1 MDIVDPIPY
10 QLSDLGTGQASN
22 YVLQDL
28 AYDYAVGGLPFLSAT
43 RDQWPYTEGMAPI
56 KKDQFDSFAE
66 PGEQSLQG
74 WWLRSQSDFT
84 DGAGVIYQDPDTS
97 NPYIR
102 QYNTRYADSL
112 GVDPWTAGE
121 IQLLRNSTRVY
132 TAGSTTNLV
141 QGYVDPSGVDSMWF
155 TDGTLL
161 KKYTSAG
168 VTTAISTQTNPIQSI
183 TSTGSTYF
191 IGETDGIYMGSNATA
206 PTKWYNTTATHV
218 TLGYVKARLVAGI
231 DQSIYV
237 LAAPVAPPASLPPAA
252 GSNGQLV
259 FTHTDPNWQ
268 WTSITEGPTAIYAA
282 GHSGTTGAIFKFVLD
297 TTGAVPTLAGGAIT
311 AFMPTGEIINSIYGY
326 IGSYVGI
333 ATNKGFRV
341 GQIDTNGDIV
351 YGPLLFTPAGGC
363 RGIVGFDRF
372 LWTGSTNAHNGAS
385 GLFRV
390 DLGTIIQERNPNV
403 VRYAYARDIYM
414 PGEISSIGSLTLLG
428 QSDRVAYGIDTFGVA
443 LEDATTL
450 LTTGYITTG
459 RIRFNME
466 EPKLFKFFS
475 IRTPPLTGELTVS
488 VLDQGGGET
497 PYITYGPTY
506 TPSQSDVATPTPA
519 GPQSW
524 IAIRFTLNRSLSDT
538 SQGAVLN
545 GWQVKALPG
554 SIRQRMIQHTFLL
567 MDHETDRGGQR
578 VGYNGYARDRF
589 EAFKELARKGDVV
602 VFQEL
607 SESISTLVVIDDWKY
622 TQLGPPGP
630 NEEALGGYLT
640 VSLRTVAETA

>member
-1 MDIVDPIPY
+1 MDIVHPIPY
-10 QLSDLGTGQASN
+10 QLSDLGAGQASN
-22 YVLQDL
+22 YVLQDV
-28 AYDYAVGGLPFLSAT
+28 AYDYALGGIPFLSAT

-97 NPYIR
+97 NPYVR

-112 GVDPWTAGE
+112 GVDPWVAGE
-121 IQLLRNSTRVY
+121 ISLLRNSTRVY
-132 TAGSTTNLV
+132 TAGSSTNLV
-141 QGYVDPSGVDSMWF
+141 QGFVDPSSVDSIWF
-155 TDGTLL
+155 TDGALL

-168 VTTAISTQTNPIQSI
+168 VTTAISTQANPIQSI

-191 IGETDGIYMGSNATA
+191 LGESDGIYMGSNATA
-206 PTKWYNTTATHV
+206 PTKWYNATATHV
-218 TLGYVKARLVAGI
+218 TVGYVKARLMAGV
-231 DQSIYV
+231 DASIYQLPTPV
-237 LAAPVAPPASLPPAA
+237 GPPVMLPAP
-252 GSNGQLV
+252 V

-268 WTSITEGPTAIYAA
+268 WTSITEGPNAIYAS

-297 TTGAVPTLAGGAIT
+297 TTGGVPTLTGGGTIT
-311 AFMPTGEIINSIYGY
+311 AFMPTGEIVNSIYGY

-351 YGPLLFTPAGGC
+351 YGPLLFTPTGGC

-385 GLFRV
+385 GLFRI

-403 VRYAYARDIYM
+403 VRYAYARDIYL
-414 PGEISSIGSLTLLG
+414 PGETSSIGSLALLG
-428 QSDRVAYGIDTFGVA
+428 QSDRVAYGLDGFGVA

-450 LTTGYITTG
+450 LSTGFITTG

-475 IRTPPLTGELTVS
+475 VRTPPLLGELTIS
-488 VLDQGGGET
+488 LLDQGGGET

-524 IAIRFTLNRSLSDT
+524 IALRFTLNRSLTNT
-538 SQGAVLN
+538 SQAAVLN

-554 SIRQRMIQHTFLL
+554 SIRQRIVQQTFLL
-567 MDHETDRGGQR
+567 MDHESDKGGQR
-578 VGYNGYARDRF
+578 TGYNGYARDRF

-602 VFQEL
+602 MFQEL
-607 SESISTLVVIDDWKY
+607 SESIATLVVIDDWKY
-622 TQLGPPGP
+622 NQLGPPGP

-640 VSLRTVAETA
+640 VTLLTVAETA